1 MKSVK
6 KIFWYLLNFSLFLPQ
21 AVFGENGGTDAPGRG
36 TISPKFDNPLKAE
49 SFKALVVNLMEII
62 IQIGIPIGV
71 FFIIY
76 AGFLLVTARGNED
89 KVKKGK
95 QFLLWSVIGTA
106 VLLGALVI
114 ASAIQGTVDELT
126 N

>member
-1 MKSVK
+1 MEIIKNFLWTLIL
-6 KIFWYLLNFSLFLPQ
+6 IFLFGPK
-21 AVFGENGGTDAPGRG
+21 AVSAVAPGQPI
-36 TISPKFDNPLKAE
+36 TPKFENPLKAE

-106 VLLGALVI
+106 VLLGALV
-114 ASAIQGTVDELT
+114 
-126 N
+126 